1 MLFKIYQTLRCVE
14 RKFAKI
20 MKGDIM
26 SVSEQEKVR
35 LFQCER
41 RKEIMLAVIVVIEA
55 GHFFMVV
62 TIIFV
67 VYYGAYH
74 IRERMKNL

>member
-1 MLFKIYQTLRCVE
+1 MKKDRCVE

-20 MKGDIM
+20 MKDDIM

-41 RKEIMLAVIVVIEA
+41 RMEIILAVTVVIETE
-55 GHFFMVV
+55 HFFMVV

-67 VYYGAYH
+67 VYYEAYH
-74 IRERMKNL
+74 SRERMKNL